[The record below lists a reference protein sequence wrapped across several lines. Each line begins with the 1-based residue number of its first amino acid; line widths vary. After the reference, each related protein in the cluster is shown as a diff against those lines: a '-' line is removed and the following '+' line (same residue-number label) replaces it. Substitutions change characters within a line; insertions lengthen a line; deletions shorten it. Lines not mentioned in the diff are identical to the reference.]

1 MDCNPPGSSIH
12 EIFQARTLEWVT
24 FLAPICMHI
33 CIYVHTLYTITLR
46 LPFCY
51 SSLSPLGSLL
61 LSSFSIMT
69 FFLFIVLRIDF
80 QQHPGSQQ
88 HQHIYL
94 LLNLT
99 ITLIPCQNHF
109 AYTVDKRTT
118 KSLGFVCN
126 FFLTTSSCPEL
137 RVVRYCKWFGLV
149 LFFSLF
155 SVYSRP
161 LKYNLSRLFASV
173 LVFFC
178 LSHPYCFVLGFLLL
192 LFLPGESQGS
202 GSLEGCRLWCR
213 TESDTTKAT

>member
-1 MDCNPPGSSIH
+1 MH
-12 EIFQARTLEWVT
+12 AHL
-24 FLAPICMHI
+24 HI
-33 CIYVHTLYTITLR
+33 CAYFIYYYFTPPILLFQSIPTG
-46 LPFCY
+46 F
-51 SSLSPLGSLL
+51 SLA
-61 LSSFSIMT
+61 
-69 FFLFIVLRIDF
+69 FFLFHNDIFLVHCVKNDF

-99 ITLIPCQNHF
+99 IKLIPCQNHF

-213 TESDTTKAT
+213 TESDTTELT